1 MRSCDVD
8 VEEIRENCRHL
19 DVLIEEIRSGNDV
32 STREIRSGIE
42 FSRHLTNQSINLLL
56 MAMRNNDVPLKP
68 LLSPPRKTR
77 KRKIN
82 NFEVP
87 RRDITENDL
96 ETERRRDAVFCNLLL
111 SRHHGSLGV
120 NNEHG
125 TIIAVPRV
133 SSHLLDDEGILL
145 DILSRLPVR
154 SLLRFKSVCKR
165 WLSLIKH
172 NRHFINLHLTRLQSR
187 PNILCITPMQKQIY
201 GGNGIWCRPLS
212 QTPRHCIFLADISS
226 VQGSSSSIDGEEQV
240 PAEAII
246 RDIRMTTD
254 DDGFVYDLVLK
265 PVNGLIG
272 FVDWMADAIRIY
284 NVSTRE
290 VTPWIKSTL
299 LAEEKNRFEKE
310 DDTIEIKID
319 KVRFPVFQLGFDPST
334 MEHKVFCFWTL
345 SRTQSFLGRHSG
357 YQTYAAWEALTVGR
371 DTKWRRIHVVP
382 SDNQMKLDEVVPPW
396 DKGSWHV
403 HINGTIY
410 WLWYPMNHI
419 SLCQQYVVV
428 HGHIPDPKVIVAFD
442 VGSEKCRV
450 IPIPSFILDEPREER
465 FSSPNAILELNGRVA
480 LSYRLSPYILKL
492 WVLDDGVGRKLENCH
507 GNGKNWTAEI
517 IKLPFRCDP
526 VIKFHAVVGTDQIV
540 EYYDDAQRN
549 L

>member
-1 MRSCDVD
+1 MTPPARDHRSF
-8 VEEIRENCRHL
+8 
-19 DVLIEEIRSGNDV
+19 G
-32 STREIRSGIE
+32 G
-42 FSRHLTNQSINLLL
+42 
-56 MAMRNNDVPLKP
+56 
-68 LLSPPRKTR
+68 
-77 KRKIN
+77 
-82 NFEVP
+82 
-87 RRDITENDL
+87 
-96 ETERRRDAVFCNLLL
+96 
-111 SRHHGSLGV
+111 
-120 NNEHG
+120 NNELHG
-125 TIIAVPRV
+125 TIIALPRV
-133 SSHLLDDEGILL
+133 SSHLLDDEGILWE
-145 DILSRLPVR
+145 ILSRLPVR

-172 NRHFINLHLTRLQSR
+172 NRHFIHLHFTRLQSRR

-212 QTPRHCIFLADISS
+212 KTPRHCIFLADISS
-226 VQGSSSSIDGEEQV
+226 VQGSGK
-240 PAEAII
+240 AII
-246 RDIRMTTD
+246 HNVRMTIHA
-254 DDGFVYDLVLK
+254 DGFVHDLVLK

-272 FVDWMADAIRIY
+272 FVDWIAAAIRIY

-299 LAEEKNRFEKE
+299 LAEEKSSFEKE

-319 KVRFPVFQLGFDPST
+319 K
-334 MEHKVFCFWTL
+334 HKVFCFWTL

-442 VGSEKCRV
+442 VGSEKFRV

-465 FSSPNAILELNGRVA
+465 FSSPIAILELNGRVA

-540 EYYDDAQRN
+540 FEFYDDAQRN
-549 L
+549 LKFVSLYSYDRKKKTFKKIEIDGVSLFPLHYSRSVFRTFTESLFSVA